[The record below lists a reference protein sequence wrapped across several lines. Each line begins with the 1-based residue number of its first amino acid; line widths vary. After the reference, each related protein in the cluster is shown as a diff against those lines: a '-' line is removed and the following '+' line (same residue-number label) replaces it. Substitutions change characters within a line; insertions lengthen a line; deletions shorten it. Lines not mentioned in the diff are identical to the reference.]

1 MTGDIAAP
9 TLRCPNCGSTDLHFT
24 SGEVVRCSRCLK
36 KWSREE
42 LRTGAGTPGHHSDKK
57 GRGR

>member
-24 SGEVVRCSRCLK
+24 PGEVVRCGRCFR
-36 KWSREE
+36 KWRREE
-42 LRTGAGTPGHHSDKK
+42 LRTGAGTPGRHSDK
-57 GRGR
+57 R